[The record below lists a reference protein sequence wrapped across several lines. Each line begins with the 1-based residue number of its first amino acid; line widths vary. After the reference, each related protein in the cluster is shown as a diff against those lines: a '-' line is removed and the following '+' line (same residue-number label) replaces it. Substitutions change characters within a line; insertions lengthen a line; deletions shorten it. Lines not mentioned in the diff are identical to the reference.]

1 MSMYE
6 ENCRVEAEKEH
17 ARYKKQNRILNL
29 CALGLL
35 ILLVVWF
42 WALFSLEGKAYTLIG
57 GMIIFPVLINVV
69 RRKKQQNISRYNRIM
84 LELERIAINDRVKN
98 S

>member
-1 MSMYE
+1 MRRIAALKRRKSTH
-6 ENCRVEAEKEH
+6 VI
-17 ARYKKQNRILNL
+17 KKQNRILNL

-57 GMIIFPVLINVV
+57 GMIIFPVLINN
-69 RRKKQQNISRYNRIM
+69 RYTYRKKQQNISRYNRIM

>member
-1 MSMYE
+1 MGIYE

-42 WALFSLEGKAYTLIG
+42 WALFSLEGKAYT
-57 GMIIFPVLINVV
+57 F
-69 RRKKQQNISRYNRIM
+69 
-84 LELERIAINDRVKN
+84 
-98 S
+98 

>member
-1 MSMYE
+1 MYE

-42 WALFSLEGKAYTLIG
+42 WALFSLEGESLYFNWRYDY
-57 GMIIFPVLINVV
+57 FPC
-69 RRKKQQNISRYNRIM
+69 
-84 LELERIAINDRVKN
+84 AD
-98 S
+98 